1 MVHRTVDRASTI
13 GLGEGS
19 DEGSAP
25 RRRENLLARPRPPK
39 VAAVSSAVASVRSG
53 WAVYRL
59 PRSLHPVAWWLW
71 ALGIMTAASLTTN
84 PLVEGLLLAA
94 ATFVVV
100 SRRDDG
106 PWARS
111 FRLYAILGA
120 AVFVVRILYRIV
132 FGGGDGDH
140 VLFTLPRIPLPS
152 VVAGVRLLGPVSLES
167 ILYGAYDG
175 LQLGTII
182 VVVGAANS
190 LASPRRLLRSLPAA
204 LYEIGT
210 VLVVAVTVFP
220 QLAESA
226 ARVARA
232 RRLRQSSAQARSW
245 RERSRLVR
253 GLVVPVLADA
263 LDSAISLAASMDAR
277 GFGRAPAGSRR
288 HRVMAAL
295 TAFASVG
302 CLMVFAYDLVSGTL
316 PSVALGSVVTVHL
329 RDALL
334 VAGVLAALLSIRL
347 SGHGVRRSR
356 YRPDRWLLPEL
367 LTVACG
373 FAPVAAVAAV
383 GAGPDAAALSP
394 AILPTLDIPTL
405 PLPLLVAAVVALLPS
420 AITPPAP
427 VATSEATA

>member
-1 MVHRTVDRASTI
+1 
-13 GLGEGS
+13 
-19 DEGSAP
+19 
-25 RRRENLLARPRPPK
+25 
-39 VAAVSSAVASVRSG
+39 VSSVGSVQSG
-53 WAVYRL
+53 WALYRL

-71 ALGIMTAASLTTN
+71 ALGIMVAASLTTN

-120 AVFVVRILYRIV
+120 AVFVIRILYRVV

-232 RRLRQSSAQARSW
+232 RKLRQTSAPTRSG
-245 RERSRLVR
+245 RERARLVR
-253 GLVVPVLADA
+253 GLIVPVLADA
-263 LDSAISLAASMDAR
+263 LDSAISLAASMDSR
-277 GFGRAPAGSRR
+277 GFGRAPEGSRR
-288 HRVMAAL
+288 HRILAAL
-295 TAFASVG
+295 TAFASVLL
-302 CLMVFAYDLVSGTL
+302 LMVFAYDLVSGVL
-316 PSVALGSVVTVHL
+316 PSFALGSVLTLHL
-329 RDALL
+329 RDAVL
-334 VAGVLAALLSIRL
+334 VAALASALVSIRL

-356 YRPDRWLLPEL
+356 YRPDRWRLPEL

-373 FAPVAAVAAV
+373 LAPVAAVIAV
-383 GAGPDAAALSP
+383 GAGSDAAALSP

-405 PLPLLVAAVVALLPS
+405 PIPLLLAALVALLPS
-420 AITPPAP
+420 MITPPAP
-427 VATSEATA
+427 TATAEVTA

>member
-1 MVHRTVDRASTI
+1 
-13 GLGEGS
+13 
-19 DEGSAP
+19 
-25 RRRENLLARPRPPK
+25 
-39 VAAVSSAVASVRSG
+39 VSSVGSVQSG
-53 WAVYRL
+53 WALYRL

-71 ALGIMTAASLTTN
+71 ALGIMVAASLTTN

-120 AVFVVRILYRIV
+120 AVFVIRILYRVV

-232 RRLRQSSAQARSW
+232 RKLRQTSAPTRSG
-245 RERSRLVR
+245 RERARLVR
-253 GLVVPVLADA
+253 GLIVPVLADA
-263 LDSAISLAASMDAR
+263 LDSAISLAASMDSR
-277 GFGRAPAGSRR
+277 GFGRAPEGSRR
-288 HRVMAAL
+288 HRILAAL
-295 TAFASVG
+295 TAFASVLL
-302 CLMVFAYDLVSGTL
+302 LMVFAYDLVSGVL
-316 PSVALGSVVTVHL
+316 PSFALGSVLTLHL

-334 VAGVLAALLSIRL
+334 VAALASALVSIRL

-356 YRPDRWLLPEL
+356 YRPDRWRLPEL

-373 FAPVAAVAAV
+373 LAPVAAVIAV
-383 GAGPDAAALSP
+383 GAGSDAGALSP
-394 AILPTLDIPTL
+394 AILPTVDIPTL
-405 PLPLLVAAVVALLPS
+405 PVPLLLAALVALLPS
-420 AITPPAP
+420 MITPPAP
-427 VATSEATA
+427 TATAEVTA

>member
-1 MVHRTVDRASTI
+1 M
-13 GLGEGS
+13 
-19 DEGSAP
+19 
-25 RRRENLLARPRPPK
+25 
-39 VAAVSSAVASVRSG
+39 SSAASVRSS
-53 WAVYRL
+53 WALYRL

-84 PLVEGLLLAA
+84 PLVEGLLLAS

-111 FRLYAILGA
+111 FRLYAVLGA
-120 AVFVVRILYRIV
+120 AVFGVRILYRVV

-175 LQLGTII
+175 LRLATII

-232 RRLRQSSAQARSW
+232 RRLRQSTALSRSR
-245 RERSRLVR
+245 REKARLVR

-263 LDSAISLAASMDAR
+263 LDSAIALAASMDCR
-277 GFGRAPAGSRR
+277 GFGRAPEASRR
-288 HRVMAAL
+288 HRVLAAL
-295 TAFASVG
+295 TGFAAVAL
-302 CLMVFAYDLVSGTL
+302 LMVFAYDLVSGGL
-316 PSVALGSVVTVHL
+316 PSFALGSVLTLHV

-334 VAGVLAALLSIRL
+334 VAGVLAALVSIRL
-347 SGHGVRRSR
+347 SGHGVHRSR

-373 FAPVAAVAAV
+373 LVPLAAVAAV
-383 GAGPDAAALSP
+383 GAGPEAAALRP

-405 PLPLLVAAVVALLPS
+405 PLPLLLAAVVALLPS
-420 AITPPAP
+420 VITPPAP
-427 VATSEATA
+427 SAMSQVAA

>member
-1 MVHRTVDRASTI
+1 M
-13 GLGEGS
+13 
-19 DEGSAP
+19 
-25 RRRENLLARPRPPK
+25 
-39 VAAVSSAVASVRSG
+39 SSAVATVRSG

-71 ALGIMTAASLTTN
+71 ALGIMMAASLTTN
-84 PLVEGLLLAA
+84 PLIEGLLLAA

-111 FRLYAILGA
+111 FRLYAVLGA
-120 AVFVVRILYRIV
+120 AVFVVRILYRVV

-140 VLFTLPRIPLPS
+140 VLFTLPRVPLPS
-152 VVAGVRLLGPVSLES
+152 VVAGIRLLGPVSLES

-232 RRLRQSSAQARSW
+232 RRLRQSSAPSRSW

-253 GLVVPVLADA
+253 GLVVPVLADS

-277 GFGRAPAGSRR
+277 GFGRAPVGSRR
-288 HRVMAAL
+288 HRVLAAV
-295 TAFASVG
+295 TALASVL
-302 CLMVFAYDLVSGTL
+302 CLMTFAYDLVSGTL
-316 PSVALGSVVTVHL
+316 PSVALGSVVTVHV
-329 RDALL
+329 RDAAL
-334 VAGVLAALLSIRL
+334 VLGILGALASIRL

-367 LTVACG
+367 VTVACG
-373 FAPVAAVAAV
+373 FAPVAAIAYV
-383 GAGPDAAALSP
+383 GAGPDAATLSP
-394 AILPTLDIPTL
+394 
-405 PLPLLVAAVVALLPS
+405 
-420 AITPPAP
+420 
-427 VATSEATA
+427 

>member
-1 MVHRTVDRASTI
+1 MV
-13 GLGEGS
+13 
-19 DEGSAP
+19 
-25 RRRENLLARPRPPK
+25 
-39 VAAVSSAVASVRSG
+39 
-53 WAVYRL
+53 
-59 PRSLHPVAWWLW
+59 
-71 ALGIMTAASLTTN
+71 AASLTTN

-111 FRLYAILGA
+111 FRLYAILGG
-120 AVFVVRILYRIV
+120 AVFVVRILYRVV

-232 RRLRQSSAQARSW
+232 RRLRQTSAPSRSG
-245 RERSRLVR
+245 RERARLVR
-253 GLVVPVLADA
+253 GLIVPVLADA
-263 LDSAISLAASMDAR
+263 LDSAIALAASMDSR
-277 GFGRAPAGSRR
+277 GFGRAPEGSRR
-288 HRVMAAL
+288 HRILAAL

-302 CLMVFAYDLVSGTL
+302 LLMVFAYDLVSGIL
-316 PSVALGSVVTVHL
+316 PSVALGSVLTLHL

-334 VAGVLAALLSIRL
+334 VAGLASALVSIRL

-356 YRPDRWLLPEL
+356 YRPDRWRLPEL

-373 FAPVAAVAAV
+373 LAPLAAIVAV
-383 GAGPDAAALSP
+383 GAGSDAAALSP

-405 PLPLLVAAVVALLPS
+405 PVPLLLAALVALLPS
-420 AITPPAP
+420 LVTPPAP
-427 VATSEATA
+427 TATAEVTA

>member
-1 MVHRTVDRASTI
+1 
-13 GLGEGS
+13 
-19 DEGSAP
+19 
-25 RRRENLLARPRPPK
+25 
-39 VAAVSSAVASVRSG
+39 VSSVGSVQSG
-53 WAVYRL
+53 WALYRL

-71 ALGIMTAASLTTN
+71 ALGIMVAASLTTN

-120 AVFVVRILYRIV
+120 AVFVIRILYRVV

-232 RRLRQSSAQARSW
+232 RKLRQTSAPTRSG
-245 RERSRLVR
+245 RERARLVR
-253 GLVVPVLADA
+253 GLIVPVLADA
-263 LDSAISLAASMDAR
+263 LDSAISLAASMDSR
-277 GFGRAPAGSRR
+277 GFGRAPEGSRR
-288 HRVMAAL
+288 HRILAAL
-295 TAFASVG
+295 TAFASVLL
-302 CLMVFAYDLVSGTL
+302 LMVFAYDLVSGVL
-316 PSVALGSVVTVHL
+316 PSFALGSVLTLHL

-334 VAGVLAALLSIRL
+334 VAALASALVSIRL

-356 YRPDRWLLPEL
+356 YRPDRWRLPEL

-373 FAPVAAVAAV
+373 LAPVAAVIAV
-383 GAGPDAAALSP
+383 GAGSDAAALSP

-405 PLPLLVAAVVALLPS
+405 PIPLLLAALVALLPS
-420 AITPPAP
+420 MITPPAP
-427 VATSEATA
+427 TATAEVTA

>member
-1 MVHRTVDRASTI
+1 M
-13 GLGEGS
+13 
-19 DEGSAP
+19 SAG
-25 RRRENLLARPRPPK
+25 
-39 VAAVSSAVASVRSG
+39 VASVRDG
-53 WAVYRL
+53 WVRHRL

-71 ALGIMTAASLTTN
+71 ALGVMATASLTTN
-84 PLVEGLLLAA
+84 PLIEGLLLAVT
-94 ATFVVV
+94 TFVVV

-120 AVFVVRILYRIV
+120 AVFLLRILYRIV

-167 ILYGAYDG
+167 ILSGAYDG
-175 LQLGTII
+175 LRLATII
-182 VVVGAANS
+182 VAVGAANS

-226 ARVARA
+226 VRVARA
-232 RRLRQSSAQARSW
+232 RKLRLPPAPSRPWRPRARF
-245 RERSRLVR
+245 VR

-263 LDSAISLAASMDAR
+263 LDSAIALAASMDSR
-277 GFGRAPAGSRR
+277 GFGRSASGSRR
-288 HRVMAAL
+288 HKVLSAVTAL
-295 TAFASVG
+295 ISIG
-302 CLMVFAYDLVSGTL
+302 CLMLFAYDLVSGSLPTL
-316 PSVALGSVVTVHL
+316 ALGALVTL
-329 RDALL
+329 RLTYVLA
-334 VAGVLAALLSIRL
+334 VAGVVAAFASITL

-356 YRPDRWLLPEL
+356 YRPDRWLMPEL

-373 FAPVAAVAAV
+373 FVPLIAVVAV
-383 GAGPDAAALSP
+383 GAGPAASALYP
-394 AILPTLDIPTL
+394 AVIPTPDVPTL
-405 PLPLLVAAVVALLPS
+405 PTVMLIAILVALLPA
-420 AITPPAP
+420 AITPPAL
-427 VATSEATA
+427 TATAEVTA